1 MPSGSERGGGG
12 GRGII
17 SRALL
22 RGRTTQTGASAMSGR
37 QYYRYLRQN
46 GASRSEARRYTQAYM
61 NSTR

>member
-1 MPSGSERGGGG
+1 MASGSERGGGG

-22 RGRTTQTGASAMSGR
+22 RGRKTLSGQSTMSAR
-37 QYYRYLRQN
+37 QAYKWARQN
-46 GASRSEARRYTQAYM
+46 GASRREARDYTLNYM